1 MEITKPSE
9 VHVTNHQLIVEQE
22 EAKFSI
28 PLEDIEI
35 IICIGAKIRFST
47 MGLGE
52 ITQAGII
59 VVGFG
64 KKHETQTLIEPCRA
78 MIDQA
83 AFSII
88 GNDINLSTKQR
99 RGLTGV
105 LHKNCEIDGIIMQ
118 ISNGIEIM
126 VDSLKNSIL
135 QQNIELLKIPILL
148 DL

>member
-1 MEITKPSE
+1 MAYRIVKITKPSE
-9 VHVTNHQLIVEQE
+9 VHVTNHQLICEQE

-59 VVGFG
+59 VVSFG

-78 MIDQA
+78 MID
-83 AFSII
+83 
-88 GNDINLSTKQR
+88 GK
-99 RGLTGV
+99 
-105 LHKNCEIDGIIMQ
+105 IMQ
-118 ISNGIEIM
+118 ISNEIEIM
-126 VDSLKNSIL
+126 VDSLKNALL
-135 QQNIELLKIPILL
+135 QQNIELLKLPILL
-148 DL
+148 DFNN

>member
-1 MEITKPSE
+1 MAYRIVKITKPSE
-9 VHVTNHQLIVEQE
+9 VHVTNHQLICEQE

-78 MIDQA
+78 MID
-83 AFSII
+83 
-88 GNDINLSTKQR
+88 GK
-99 RGLTGV
+99 
-105 LHKNCEIDGIIMQ
+105 IMQ

-148 DL
+148 DFNN

>member
-1 MEITKPSE
+1 MAYRIVKITKPSE
-9 VHVTNHQLIVEQE
+9 VHVTNHQLICEQE

-64 KKHETQTLIEPCRA
+64 KKHETQTLIELCRA
-78 MIDQA
+78 MID
-83 AFSII
+83 
-88 GNDINLSTKQR
+88 GK
-99 RGLTGV
+99 
-105 LHKNCEIDGIIMQ
+105 IMQ

-126 VDSLKNSIL
+126 VDSLKNALL
-135 QQNIELLKIPILL
+135 QQNIELLKLPILL
-148 DL
+148 DFNN

>member
-1 MEITKPSE
+1 MAYRIVKITKPSE
-9 VHVTNHQLIVEQE
+9 VHVTNHQLICEKE

-35 IICIGAKIRFST
+35 IICIVAKIRFST

-78 MIDQA
+78 MID
-83 AFSII
+83 
-88 GNDINLSTKQR
+88 GK
-99 RGLTGV
+99 
-105 LHKNCEIDGIIMQ
+105 IMQ

-126 VDSLKNSIL
+126 VDSLKNALL
-135 QQNIELLKIPILL
+135 QQNIELLKLPILL
-148 DL
+148 DFNN

>member
-1 MEITKPSE
+1 MAYRIVKITKPSE
-9 VHVTNHQLIVEQE
+9 VHVTNHQLICEQE

-78 MIDQA
+78 MID
-83 AFSII
+83 
-88 GNDINLSTKQR
+88 GK
-99 RGLTGV
+99 
-105 LHKNCEIDGIIMQ
+105 IMQ

-126 VDSLKNSIL
+126 VDSLKNALL
-135 QQNIELLKIPILL
+135 QQNIELLKLPILL
-148 DL
+148 DFNN

>member
-1 MEITKPSE
+1 MAYRIVKITKPSE
-9 VHVTNHQLIVEQE
+9 VHVTNHQLICEQE
-22 EAKFSI
+22 EVKFSI

-78 MIDQA
+78 MID
-83 AFSII
+83 
-88 GNDINLSTKQR
+88 GK
-99 RGLTGV
+99 
-105 LHKNCEIDGIIMQ
+105 IMQ

-126 VDSLKNSIL
+126 VDSLKNALL
-135 QQNIELLKIPILL
+135 QQNIELLKLPILL
-148 DL
+148 DFNN

>member
-1 MEITKPSE
+1 MAYRIVKITKPSE
-9 VHVTNHQLIVEQE
+9 VHVTNHQLICEQE

-35 IICIGAKIRFST
+35 IICIVAKIRFST

-78 MIDQA
+78 MID
-83 AFSII
+83 
-88 GNDINLSTKQR
+88 GK
-99 RGLTGV
+99 
-105 LHKNCEIDGIIMQ
+105 IMQ

-126 VDSLKNSIL
+126 VDSLKKCTFATKYRI
-135 QQNIELLKIPILL
+135 IEITNFTWF
-148 DL
+148 

>member
-1 MEITKPSE
+1 MAYRIVKITKPSE
-9 VHVTNHQLIVEQE
+9 VHVTNHQLICEQE

-35 IICIGAKIRFST
+35 IICIVAKIRFST

-78 MIDQA
+78 MID
-83 AFSII
+83 
-88 GNDINLSTKQR
+88 GK
-99 RGLTGV
+99 
-105 LHKNCEIDGIIMQ
+105 IMQ

-126 VDSLKNSIL
+126 VDSLKNALL
-135 QQNIELLKIPILL
+135 QQNIELLKLPILL
-148 DL
+148 DFNN

>member
-1 MEITKPSE
+1 MAYRIVKITKPSE
-9 VHVTNHQLIVEQE
+9 VHVTNHQLICEQE

-78 MIDQA
+78 MID
-83 AFSII
+83 
-88 GNDINLSTKQR
+88 GK
-99 RGLTGV
+99 
-105 LHKNCEIDGIIMQ
+105 IMQ

-126 VDSLKNSIL
+126 VDSLKKCTFATKYRI
-135 QQNIELLKIPILL
+135 IEITNFT
-148 DL
+148 

>member
-1 MEITKPSE
+1 MAYRILKITKPSE
-9 VHVTNHQLIVEQE
+9 VHVTNHQLICEQE

-78 MIDQA
+78 MID
-83 AFSII
+83 
-88 GNDINLSTKQR
+88 GK
-99 RGLTGV
+99 
-105 LHKNCEIDGIIMQ
+105 IMQ

-126 VDSLKNSIL
+126 VDSLKNALL
-135 QQNIELLKIPILL
+135 QQNIKLLKLPILL
-148 DL
+148 DFNN

>member
-1 MEITKPSE
+1 MAYRIVKITKPSE

-78 MIDQA
+78 MID
-83 AFSII
+83 
-88 GNDINLSTKQR
+88 GK
-99 RGLTGV
+99 
-105 LHKNCEIDGIIMQ
+105 IMQ

-126 VDSLKNSIL
+126 VDSLKNALL
-135 QQNIELLKIPILL
+135 QQNIELLKLPILL
-148 DL
+148 DFNN

>member
-1 MEITKPSE
+1 MAYRIVEITKPSE

-64 KKHETQTLIEPCRA
+64 KKHEAQTLIEPCRA
-78 MIDQA
+78 MID
-83 AFSII
+83 
-88 GNDINLSTKQR
+88 GK
-99 RGLTGV
+99 
-105 LHKNCEIDGIIMQ
+105 IMQ

-126 VDSLKNSIL
+126 VDSLKNALL
-135 QQNIELLKIPILL
+135 QQNIELLKLPILL
-148 DL
+148 DFNN

>member
-1 MEITKPSE
+1 MAYRIVKITKPSE
-9 VHVTNHQLIVEQE
+9 VHVTNHQLICEQE
-22 EAKFSI
+22 EVKFSI

-78 MIDQA
+78 MIDGKIIYYDGKFNLP
-83 AFSII
+83 FSEEEIYS
-88 GNDINLSTKQR
+88 STQK
-99 RGLTGV
+99 
-105 LHKNCEIDGIIMQ
+105 IAD
-118 ISNGIEIM
+118 
-126 VDSLKNSIL
+126 
-135 QQNIELLKIPILL
+135 LLKKK
-148 DL
+148 

>member
-1 MEITKPSE
+1 MAYRIVKITKPSE
-9 VHVTNHQLIVEQE
+9 VHVTNHQLICEQE
-22 EAKFSI
+22 EAKCSI

-35 IICIGAKIRFST
+35 IICIVAKIRFST

-78 MIDQA
+78 MID
-83 AFSII
+83 
-88 GNDINLSTKQR
+88 GK
-99 RGLTGV
+99 
-105 LHKNCEIDGIIMQ
+105 IMQ

-126 VDSLKNSIL
+126 VDSLKNALL
-135 QQNIELLKIPILL
+135 QQNIELLKLPILL
-148 DL
+148 DFNN

>member
-1 MEITKPSE
+1 MAYRIVEITKPSE

-78 MIDQA
+78 MID
-83 AFSII
+83 
-88 GNDINLSTKQR
+88 GK
-99 RGLTGV
+99 
-105 LHKNCEIDGIIMQ
+105 IMQ

-148 DL
+148 DFNN